1 MIDKKQSGSVHSM
14 ANTSGKRNES
24 DFYQTPYSLTQKL
37 LNREY
42 FDKNKIILEPCCG
55 KGAILKVL
63 NENGYNCKGYDIN
76 DDNHI
81 DFLEQKNKV
90 SYIITNPPFRLAK
103 EFILHMKEVVEEK
116 FALLLPLNYLHG
128 KERYDIIW
136 NDNNFKLKNIFV
148 LTRYPLLTQDI
159 REDGKYKTG
168 MMVYAWYVWDKQY
181 KDKPYIEWI
190 DNNEDVINAKK
201 TKDNI

>member
-14 ANTSGKRNES
+14 ANVSGKRNES
-24 DFYQTPYSLTQKL
+24 DYYQTPYSLTRKL

-42 FDKNKIILEPCCG
+42 FDKRKLILEPCCG

-63 NENGYNCKGYDIN
+63 NEKGYNCTGYDIN
-76 DDNHI
+76 DDNHF
-81 DFLEQKNKV
+81 DFLEQDLKV
-90 SYIITNPPFRLAK
+90 PYIITNPPFRLAK

-128 KERYDIIW
+128 KERFDIIW
-136 NDNNFKLKNIFV
+136 NDNDFKLKNIFV
-148 LTRYPLLTQDI
+148 LTRYPMLTQDI

-168 MMVYAWYVWDKQY
+168 MMVYAWYIWDKSY
-181 KDKPYIEWI
+181 KNKPYIEWI
-190 DNNEDVINAKK
+190 DNNEDVLNAKK
-201 TKDNI
+201 A